1 VLPDS
6 LVFVGSRE
14 EATRTMKTASWVL
27 IAFVGVA
34 ALVLSLVATTRAYS
48 GYRDNFG
55 GGEGKKA

>member
-1 VLPDS
+1 
-6 LVFVGSRE
+6 VFVGSRE

>member
-34 ALVLSLVATTRAYS
+34 ALA
-48 GYRDNFG
+48 
-55 GGEGKKA
+55 